1 MGRKRLMDM
10 AALEKRIDAYFA
22 ACDALN
28 APEDGK
34 KEDKKVK
41 KPYALSGLL
50 LAIGLTRAEFEK
62 LYASPRYKPLLSRT
76 LARIE
81 AFTEENAL
89 AGTLSARAAANSLKY
104 NFGWGSKALSE
115 ETPTAR
121 IRLVLDEEMM
131 RLAE

>member
-1 MGRKRLMDM
+1 MGRKRLMDIHE
-10 AALEKRIDAYFA
+10 LEQKIEAYFA

-28 APEDGK
+28 MPPDGK

-50 LAIGLTRAEFEK
+50 LALGFTRAEFEK
-62 LYASPRYKPLLSRT
+62 LCASPRYKALLART
-76 LARIE
+76 LSRIE

-89 AGTLSARAAANSLKY
+89 AGTLSASAAANSLKY
-104 NFGWGSKALSE
+104 NFGWGSKAVE
-115 ETPTAR
+115 ETAPQS
-121 IRLVLDEEMM
+121 IRLVLDEDMM

>member
-1 MGRKRLMDM
+1 MGRKRFVDI
-10 AALEKRIDAYFA
+10 AVLEERIDAYFA
-22 ACDALN
+22 ACDTLN
-28 APEDGK
+28 TPEDGK
-34 KEDKKVK
+34 KEEKKVK

-62 LYASPRYKPLLSRT
+62 LYASARYKPLLSRT

-89 AGTLSARAAANSLKY
+89 AGTLSASAAANSLKY

-115 ETPTAR
+115 EAPAAH